1 MNYLLVSHGSYA
13 KTTLESCE
21 MITGPLSNVK
31 AVCFLQTK
39 NQQDL
44 LKKMEEAI
52 ATFDKTDSLTLI
64 CDIKGGTPSNT
75 ALLYQK
81 EHPETKIITGLS
93 LGLLLPLAT
102 QTPLNDALTQAR
114 NNINYLDV
122 SGHKKVNKVETGLDD
137 NVKLTPHTINDVR
150 IDERLIHGQVA
161 TMWTNKLGV
170 DRIMVVGD
178 DIVKSSIQK
187 TALKTAVPAGVHLS
201 ILTIKGAARRI
212 NSGKYTGQTV
222 FLIVKN
228 PKVLEELSKLQVKL
242 PKINVGN
249 MSSKKDSRQVAKSV
263 SVTDEDV
270 SAFNYLTTH
279 GSYLY
284 HQMVPADDEEDFM
297 KLIKDKGE

>member
-1 MNYLLVSHGSYA
+1 
-13 KTTLESCE
+13 
-21 MITGPLSNVK
+21 
-31 AVCFLQTK
+31 
-39 NQQDL
+39 
-44 LKKMEEAI
+44 
-52 ATFDKTDSLTLI
+52 
-64 CDIKGGTPSNT
+64 
-75 ALLYQK
+75 
-81 EHPETKIITGLS
+81 
-93 LGLLLPLAT
+93 
-102 QTPLNDALTQAR
+102 
-114 NNINYLDV
+114 
-122 SGHKKVNKVETGLDD
+122 
-137 NVKLTPHTINDVR
+137 
-150 IDERLIHGQVA
+150 
-161 TMWTNKLGV
+161 MWTNKLGV